1 MARSV
6 LVIKTAAVL
15 IAGSIAT
22 IRMKEV
28 TLILP
33 QKKSCLLFLIHL
45 LSMMKQYN
53 LNLYHWFRLTTITA
67 ILLHKIPN

>member
-22 IRMKEV
+22 FRMKEV
-28 TLILP
+28 ILILP

-53 LNLYHWFRLTTITA
+53 LN
-67 ILLHKIPN
+67 